1 DGVLDLNRLLKYL
14 GENKITRMLFTPSLL
29 QLVLDQCEPQDL
41 KECMKTMRIVWLCG
55 EVVTIELR
63 NKFKALLPDCHMENL
78 YSISECHDISFCNL
92 DQVDVNESPKYAP
105 CGKVVPNVRAY
116 ILDEQLQHVPVGV
129 PGRMWIAGPTLAIGY
144 LNMPERTAERFVP
157 DPFAEAAGKEGERM
171 YDTGDRCRYLPSGSI
186 EVIGRCDFM
195 VKVRGYSVVIG
206 AVEAAITEHPLV
218 STAIVMTEGA
228 EGSMDKKLVAY
239 IVPDSWDKLPSA
251 SSIKRF
257 LKSRLP
263 PYAVPHVCI
272 LLDAIP
278 INMASGKADKKKLP
292 KTGHAEVRFAPYSC
306 AHDDQ
311 YAEDGGD
318 AVLPAGD
325 TKDQAPT
332 KPSPSSLLMAE
343 EKEEHAPD
351 VPVLTST
358 QRSVARLW
366 ARLLKVDQATITPSS
381 DFFELGG
388 HSLLLAKLSAGLLKD
403 MAAEVSIPSIIESPT
418 LGELSEKLDSEMT
431 ASKEMGEGGGGGGGD
446 RAAAILST
454 PALRAVGKAWA
465 SVLEAGCES
474 SFSPKA
480 DFFDLGGHSL
490 LLAKLATSLSREAG
504 VTVTIPQL
512 IERPSMEGMA
522 KIVEELSG
530 TIPGKPSI
538 VPGLQAAGISNSQA
552 AAPVVLHDG
561 SRGVVQ
567 AFEGVEAPTA
577 TAAAVKVVDLEA
589 EASRLDASIYPAG
602 TRKIGYSRFRA
613 SKASRPPQR
622 VLLTGATGFLG
633 VHILASLLRDTHVDV
648 FCLVRAGNEEEAL
661 QRLEDTLTMYKLDN
675 EEVLSGMD
683 RVMAVPGDLSR
694 PLLGLDD
701 MSFKASEETHHKLLI
716 MLAAELDS
724 IIHSGASVNLVR
736 SYQSLKAVNVLGT
749 QEVLRLAV
757 TNAFGTRVKP
767 VHFVSTNGVFPFSSE
782 TKTFMEDAD
791 MREQWKELSDGYGQS
806 KWVAEQMCLQARSRG
821 LPVSILRP
829 GNMSPSATTGAWNP
843 SDFIYMLLQGCLDL
857 GCVPEGVAWQ
867 IDVTPVDFAARAIVH
882 VAVDQPSKG
891 LGQVLHIQ
899 NPGKPQTFENVAAWL
914 KEATGAQL
922 EGVSMNDFRR
932 RLGKAVEQMG
942 PKDGGVLA
950 QLESGLDGFA
960 YYLADPAMLD
970 CAGLT
975 AALEE
980 SGIDCPSLGKDLVS
994 VYASSLAVGRE

>member
-1 DGVLDLNRLLKYL
+1 MFRLY
-14 GENKITRMLFTPSLL
+14 S
-29 QLVLDQCEPQDL
+29 
-41 KECMKTMRIVWLCG
+41 
-55 EVVTIELR
+55 

-92 DQVDVNESPKYAP
+92 DQVDVKESPKYAP

-116 ILDEQLQHVPVGV
+116 ILDEQLQQVPVGV

-157 DPFAEAAGKEGERM
+157 DPFAEAAGREGERM

-239 IVPDSWDKLPSA
+239 IVPDSWEKLPSA

-278 INMASGKADKKKLP
+278 INMASGKTDKKKLP
-292 KTGHAEVRFAPYSC
+292 KSDHAEVRFAPYSC
-306 AHDDQ
+306 THDDQ
-311 YAEDGGD
+311 YAEDGDD

-325 TKDQAPT
+325 TRDPSSTMPT
-332 KPSPSSLLMAE
+332 PSSLVMAE
-343 EKEEHAPD
+343 EEEEHAPD
-351 VPVLTST
+351 VPELTST

-366 ARLLKVDQATITPSS
+366 ARLLKVEEDTLTPSS

-403 MAAEVSIPSIIESPT
+403 MGAEVSIPSIIERPT
-418 LGELSEKLDSEMT
+418 LGELSEKLDLEMT
-431 ASKEMGEGGGGGGGD
+431 ASKNGQEGGGGGGC
-446 RAAAILST
+446 ASAILST

-465 SVLEAGCES
+465 SVLEAGSES
-474 SFSPKA
+474 SFSPHA

-490 LLAKLATSLSREAG
+490 LLAKLATALSREAG

-512 IERPSMEGMA
+512 IESPSMEGMA

-530 TIPGKPSI
+530 PIPGAPSI
-538 VPGLQAAGISNSQA
+538 VPGLQAAGISNSQGV
-552 AAPVVLHDG
+552 APVVLLDG
-561 SRGVVQ
+561 SHGVVQ
-567 AFEGVEAPTA
+567 APEGVEARTA
-577 TAAAVKVVDLEA
+577 KAPAAVKVKVVDLEA
-589 EASRLDASIYPAG
+589 EAKRLDASIYPAG
-602 TRKIGYSRFRA
+602 TRKTGYSRFRA
-613 SKASRPPQR
+613 SRSSRPPQR

-648 FCLVRAGNEEEAL
+648 FCLVRAGTEEEAL
-661 QRLEDTLTMYKLDN
+661 HRLEDTLTKYKLDN

-701 MSFKASEETHHKLLI
+701 TSTL
-716 MLAAELDS
+716 MLAGELDS

-791 MREQWKELSDGYGQS
+791 MSEQWKELNDGYGQS
-806 KWVAEQMCLQARSRG
+806 KWVAEQMCVQARSRG

-867 IDVTPVDFAARAIVH
+867 IDVTPVDFAARAMVH

-891 LGQVLHIQ
+891 LGHVLHIQ
-899 NPGKPQTFENVAAWL
+899 NPEKPQTFENVAAWL

-922 EGVSMNDFRR
+922 EGVSMDEFRR
-932 RLGKAVEQMG
+932 RLGKAVEEMG

-950 QLESGLDGFA
+950 QVQ
-960 YYLADPAMLD
+960 Y
-970 CAGLT
+970 
-975 AALEE
+975 
-980 SGIDCPSLGKDLVS
+980 
-994 VYASSLAVGRE
+994 